1 MDTVTQLKNAIEFAK
16 KNPDAPQSVQL
27 RRRIESGMY
36 NNELA
41 QIKKGSFASQPT
53 EKSKAVKVVEK
64 VADFTGGK
72 EIAQGLGQALAG
84 NNKRVEETQNQ
95 QIELQGKLLQRIKE
109 KKARGEDTSR
119 LEGALEDLGVDIKAF
134 GEGAEEI
141 LNPNQLTNKQVI
153 GDVLQLGSTIVGAG
167 TLPGQV
173 GKVATAKTIGQGV
186 AQGAKT
192 GAISGGA
199 FGAVGGVAQ
208 GLQQDKTVK
217 ESLEQGLKT
226 GAVGAVG
233 GAVIGSVLGGISG
246 GLTGRRLRK
255 EILGGQIKSGQKT
268 LDDITAKQA
277 KTIELAKTQGIDE
290 SDISFIST
298 MKSQDK
304 VKAQKMVELAKKAM
318 VDKRSLERP
327 IDVVG
332 DSLTDRIK
340 YVQKTNSTAGK
351 AVDTTA
357 KALKGQKVD
366 ATPVRE
372 RALTMLEDIG
382 VTANKN
388 GTPNWSKSI
397 FNKNPELQKKIMKTL
412 SDLPAG
418 EIDAYDLHNFKKSI
432 DEVVNYGVG
441 GEGLKGKSASILKAV
456 RNSADEILDSTFD
469 SYNKAN
475 TDYKTTR
482 DVLELTQDLFGKKAG
497 VSKERGGQLL
507 RSVFSN
513 NTQRPRVMKLIEQ
526 LDLTAKQYGGKFD
539 DNLIDQALFSE
550 ILEDI
555 FGTQATTSLQGQVG
569 RAVKGTQK
577 VIAGLR
583 DPIKGAGDL
592 LATGAEKLAG
602 ISDDNKRKILEA
614 LLR

>member
-1 MDTVTQLKNAIEFAK
+1 
-16 KNPDAPQSVQL
+16 
-27 RRRIESGMY
+27 
-36 NNELA
+36 
-41 QIKKGSFASQPT
+41 
-53 EKSKAVKVVEK
+53 
-64 VADFTGGK
+64 
-72 EIAQGLGQALAG
+72 
-84 NNKRVEETQNQ
+84 
-95 QIELQGKLLQRIKE
+95 
-109 KKARGEDTSR
+109 
-119 LEGALEDLGVDIKAF
+119 
-134 GEGAEEI
+134 
-141 LNPNQLTNKQVI
+141 
-153 GDVLQLGSTIVGAG
+153 
-167 TLPGQV
+167 
-173 GKVATAKTIGQGV
+173 
-186 AQGAKT
+186 
-192 GAISGGA
+192 
-199 FGAVGGVAQ
+199 
-208 GLQQDKTVK
+208 
-217 ESLEQGLKT
+217 
-226 GAVGAVG
+226 
-233 GAVIGSVLGGISG
+233 
-246 GLTGRRLRK
+246 
-255 EILGGQIKSGQKT
+255 
-268 LDDITAKQA
+268 
-277 KTIELAKTQGIDE
+277 
-290 SDISFIST
+290 

-332 DSLTDRIK
+332 DSLKDRITFI
-340 YVQKTNSTAGK
+340 QKTNSSAGK
-351 AVDTTA
+351 AVDSTA
-357 KALKGQKVD
+357 KALKGQFVD

-372 RALTMLEDIG
+372 KALTMLEDIG

-432 DEVVNYGVG
+432 DEVVSYGVG
-441 GEGLKGKSASILKAV
+441 GEGLKGKSANILKAV

-469 SYNKAN
+469 TYNKAN
-475 TDYKTTR
+475 TDYKATK
-482 DVLELTQDLFGKKAG
+482 DVLEMAQDLFGKKAG

-577 VIAGLR
+577 VIDGLR

-602 ISDDNKRKILEA
+602 ISDENKRKILEA

>member
-1 MDTVTQLKNAIEFAK
+1 MAK
-16 KNPDAPQSVQL
+16 IIYTAEQL
-27 RRRIESGMY
+27 RSVYG
-36 NNELA
+36 
-41 QIKKGSFASQPT
+41 QPQATIPVQT
-53 EKSKAVKVVEK
+53 EVKPKTKSVVEK
-64 VADFTGGK
+64 IADFTGGK
-72 EIAQGLGQALAG
+72 EIAQGLGQALAYK
-84 NNKRVEETQNQ
+84 NDKRVEETQNQ
-95 QIELQGKLLQRIKE
+95 QIALQGQLLERIKE

-119 LEGALEDLGVDIKAF
+119 LEGALEDLGGDVKAF
-134 GEGAEEI
+134 GEGANEI
-141 LNPNQLTNKQVI
+141 LNPNQLTSKQVI
-153 GDVLQLGSTIVGAG
+153 GDALQLGSTVVGAG
-167 TLPGQV
+167 TIPGQV
-173 GKVATAKTIGQGV
+173 GKLATAKTIGQGIT
-186 AQGAKT
+186 QGAKA

-208 GLQQDKTVK
+208 GLQEDKTVG
-217 ESLEQGLKT
+217 ESLGQGLKT
-226 GAVGAVG
+226 GAIGAAG
-233 GAVIGSVLGGISG
+233 GAVVGSVLGGISG
-246 GLTGRRLRK
+246 GLKGRALRK
-255 EILGGQIKSGQKT
+255 EILSGQIKSGQKS

-277 KTIELAKTQGIDE
+277 KTIQLAKTQGIDE

-304 VKAQKMVELAKKAM
+304 VKAQKMVELAKKAL

-332 DSLTDRIK
+332 DSLKDRITFI
-340 YVQKTNSTAGK
+340 QKTNNSAGK
-351 AVDTTA
+351 AVDSTA
-357 KALKGQKVD
+357 RALKGQFVD

-372 RALTMLEDIG
+372 KALTMLEDIG

-441 GEGLKGKSASILKAV
+441 GEGLKGKSANILKAV

-475 TDYKTTR
+475 TDYKATK
-482 DVLELTQDLFGKKAG
+482 DVLEMAQELFGKKAG

-569 RAVKGTQK
+569 RAVKGTQR
-577 VIAGLR
+577 VISGLK
-583 DPIKGAGDL
+583 DPLKGAGDL

-602 ISDDNKRKILEA
+602 ISDENKRKILEA